1 MAINLIENK
10 KLTEEWNY
18 EKNKPL
24 TPEKFTVASNKKVWW
39 KCANGHEW
47 EAVISNRTVLN
58 RGCPYCC
65 GQKRKKGY
73 NDIFTLNPN
82 WSECWDYERNN
93 IDPYSIGEKSH
104 LKVHWICSVCGQK
117 FSQILSTTKKKIL
130 CSKCKNEGK
139 TIKRLK
145 EIINQDGSLLDN
157 YPQIAKEWNYTK
169 NGDLKPENIT
179 SHSPRKVW
187 WICSKG
193 HEWEAVINS
202 RTRYM
207 NRCPYCSGRHAIQG
221 ETDLFTTTPTLA
233 KEWNYEKNNLINI
246 YPNDIKLGSGKK
258 VWWICPKGHEW
269 KASVTNRARLGRG
282 CPICSSEIQTSYPEQ
297 VIAYYIN
304 KNVEA
309 KNRYI
314 LDGKEID
321 IYIPSLQLGIEYDG
335 IYFHNTDVAK
345 TREKKKDEFF
355 ANKGIF
361 IIRVKESDMN
371 FYDNNKSIIF
381 YKPRSN
387 YKNLNS
393 VIEELFTIIS
403 NKYNLNLRMDFDL
416 KRDNHEILSFIKKS
430 KKENSLAYCNKEL
443 LKEWNYEKNKNMNP
457 EFFDI
462 SSGYKVWWKCSNGH
476 EWYAAIYSR
485 LKSGCPYCAG
495 RKASIG
501 KNDFA
506 TLNPE
511 LLKEW
516 DYEKNNA
523 LNISPNE
530 VVSGSAKKVWWNCP
544 NGHQYLTA
552 IRARAIYGYGC
563 KYCAGHGTIKGEND
577 LETGNPKLL
586 KEWDYENNTLAPSEY
601 SAHSKEKVWWKC
613 SKGHKWEAAISNRNH
628 STNPTGCPYCANQKV
643 WPGYNDLLSSNP
655 TLAKEWNYEKNIEL
669 RPEDVIAGSKKIVWW
684 KCSKC
689 EYEWQEQIAKRNA
702 RKNLFCN
709 HK

>member
-18 EKNKPL
+18 EKNQPL
-24 TPEKFTVASNKKVWW
+24 TPEKFTVASNK
-39 KCANGHEW
+39 
-47 EAVISNRTVLN
+47 
-58 RGCPYCC
+58 
-65 GQKRKKGY
+65 
-73 NDIFTLNPN
+73 
-82 WSECWDYERNN
+82 
-93 IDPYSIGEKSH
+93 
-104 LKVHWICSVCGQK
+104 
-117 FSQILSTTKKKIL
+117 
-130 CSKCKNEGK
+130 
-139 TIKRLK
+139 
-145 EIINQDGSLLDN
+145 
-157 YPQIAKEWNYTK
+157 
-169 NGDLKPENIT
+169 
-179 SHSPRKVW
+179 
-187 WICSKG
+187 
-193 HEWEAVINS
+193 
-202 RTRYM
+202 
-207 NRCPYCSGRHAIQG
+207 
-221 ETDLFTTTPTLA
+221 
-233 KEWNYEKNNLINI
+233 
-246 YPNDIKLGSGKK
+246 
-258 VWWICPKGHEW
+258 
-269 KASVTNRARLGRG
+269 
-282 CPICSSEIQTSYPEQ
+282 
-297 VIAYYIN
+297 
-304 KNVEA
+304 
-309 KNRYI
+309 
-314 LDGKEID
+314 
-321 IYIPSLQLGIEYDG
+321 
-335 IYFHNTDVAK
+335 
-345 TREKKKDEFF
+345 
-355 ANKGIF
+355 
-361 IIRVKESDMN
+361 
-371 FYDNNKSIIF
+371 
-381 YKPRSN
+381 
-387 YKNLNS
+387 
-393 VIEELFTIIS
+393 
-403 NKYNLNLRMDFDL
+403 
-416 KRDNHEILSFIKKS
+416 
-430 KKENSLAYCNKEL
+430 
-443 LKEWNYEKNKNMNP
+443 
-457 EFFDI
+457 
-462 SSGYKVWWKCSNGH
+462 KVWWKCSNGH

-530 VVSGSAKKVWWNCP
+530 VMSGSAKKVWWNCP

-577 LETGNPKLL
+577 LETDNPKLL
-586 KEWDYENNTLAPSEY
+586 KEWDYENNALVPSEY

-702 RKNLFCN
+702 CKNLFCN

>member
-1 MAINLIENK
+1 MWTK
-10 KLTEEWNY
+10 T
-18 EKNKPL
+18 
-24 TPEKFTVASNKKVWW
+24 
-39 KCANGHEW
+39 
-47 EAVISNRTVLN
+47 
-58 RGCPYCC
+58 
-65 GQKRKKGY
+65 KKGY

-187 WICSKG
+187 W
-193 HEWEAVINS
+193 
-202 RTRYM
+202 
-207 NRCPYCSGRHAIQG
+207 
-221 ETDLFTTTPTLA
+221 
-233 KEWNYEKNNLINI
+233 
-246 YPNDIKLGSGKK
+246 
-258 VWWICPKGHEW
+258 
-269 KASVTNRARLGRG
+269 
-282 CPICSSEIQTSYPEQ
+282 
-297 VIAYYIN
+297 
-304 KNVEA
+304 
-309 KNRYI
+309 
-314 LDGKEID
+314 
-321 IYIPSLQLGIEYDG
+321 
-335 IYFHNTDVAK
+335 
-345 TREKKKDEFF
+345 
-355 ANKGIF
+355 
-361 IIRVKESDMN
+361 
-371 FYDNNKSIIF
+371 
-381 YKPRSN
+381 
-387 YKNLNS
+387 
-393 VIEELFTIIS
+393 
-403 NKYNLNLRMDFDL
+403 
-416 KRDNHEILSFIKKS
+416 
-430 KKENSLAYCNKEL
+430 
-443 LKEWNYEKNKNMNP
+443 
-457 EFFDI
+457 
-462 SSGYKVWWKCSNGH
+462 
-476 EWYAAIYSR
+476 
-485 LKSGCPYCAG
+485 
-495 RKASIG
+495 
-501 KNDFA
+501 
-506 TLNPE
+506 
-511 LLKEW
+511 
-516 DYEKNNA
+516 
-523 LNISPNE
+523 
-530 VVSGSAKKVWWNCP
+530 NCP

-577 LETGNPKLL
+577 LETDNPKLL